1 MTFITVFLQMA
12 SLLVLIG
19 AGWLGARAGMYDEHT
34 NSQMSRLIV
43 NIFNPMLVV
52 SGAISAVG
60 KISPAVMGQV
70 FLIAIA
76 MFAIFI
82 IIGMALSPLF
92 DRDAMQRKI
101 FQLMFVFSNLGF
113 IGIPVVTNVLGAEY
127 VVYVTEFIM
136 AYNLVFYTYG
146 VSLVEGK
153 FSAASLRAMINPGN
167 VLTVFA
173 LCMVLFH
180 IQLPAFLST
189 AVVYLG
195 NVTSPMALFAVGFA
209 LANTDLKA
217 LLGDKRLYVFTA
229 VKLLVIPA
237 VLLAGLKLLPVSQE
251 LVKVCLIMFAMPVG
265 NMPLMIGTQKGID
278 VRTCSGA
285 ILMTTVLC
293 VVTIPL
299 LMMLI

>member
-92 DRDAMQRKI
+92 DRDPMQRKI

>member
-60 KISPAVMGQV
+60 KISSAVMGQV

-278 VRTCSGA
+278 VHTCSGA